1 MQTHELIERAKQDF
15 AKVNN
20 CKVAGVTSFS
30 KSTEGWAVCFEVVER
45 KAIPDSMDIMGIYEV
60 QMDADGGFISFERKK
75 LRKRGD
81 TEEAQ

>member
-1 MQTHELIERAKQDF
+1 MQTYELIEQAKQDF

-20 CKVAGVTSFS
+20 CKVAGITSFG
-30 KSTEGWAVCFEVVER
+30 KSDGGWAVGFEVVER

-60 QMDADGGFISFERKK
+60 QIDPQGRFMSFERKK

-81 TEEAQ
+81 TEEP